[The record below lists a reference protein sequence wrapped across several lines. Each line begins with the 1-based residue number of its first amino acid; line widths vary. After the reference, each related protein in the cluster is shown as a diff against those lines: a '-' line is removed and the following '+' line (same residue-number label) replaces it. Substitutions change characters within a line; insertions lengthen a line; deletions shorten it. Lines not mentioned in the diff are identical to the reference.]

1 MSLKEFKIG
10 WFATILGTGGV
21 AIASLPY
28 FPVLSV
34 VLTYLLTAIFVILT
48 AVWLAKIIRYPR
60 VVAAELGHFVMGNFY
75 PLQPISAVILAILYR
90 KLGIPLDLPL
100 LAYGAGLILVLT
112 VYLSYH
118 FFANVKAEIHHIH
131 GGWFI
136 PPVSTILVT
145 DALLQYSPNETFFVT
160 SLIYFGIG
168 LMLFLFISTILF
180 LRLVNHELPVF
191 ELAPTN
197 FILLA
202 PIGILIVDFTLIA
215 KHAEAIFSANLVP
228 LALIA
233 SISLWG
239 FGLWALAVNI
249 LLLLRYLRQEMP
261 FFLGWWSY
269 VFPTAA
275 YTLST
280 IALSHFVPVFSYA
293 ATALYAFLIA
303 AWAIIGVRTVG
314 IAIRGA

>member
-1 MSLKEFKIG
+1 MSLKEFRIG

-28 FPVLSV
+28 FPALSV
-34 VLTYLLTAIFVILT
+34 VLTYLLTAIFVVLT
-48 AVWLAKIIRYPR
+48 AVWLAKIIQYPK
-60 VVAAELGHFVMGNFY
+60 VVGAELGHYVVGNFY

-90 KLGIPLDLPL
+90 KLEIPFNLPL
-100 LAYGAGLILVLT
+100 LAYGATLILILT
-112 VYLSYH
+112 IYLSYH
-118 FFANVKAEIHHIH
+118 FFANVKAEIHQIH

-145 DALLQYSPNETFFVT
+145 DALLQYPPNESFFVT

-180 LRLVNHELPVF
+180 LRLINHELPVF

-215 KHAEAIFSANLVP
+215 KHAEAIFNVNLVP

-239 FGLWALAVNI
+239 FGLWAFAVNLMI
-249 LLLLRYLRQEMP
+249 LIRYLRQEMP

-280 IALSHFVPVFSYA
+280 IALSQFMPVFSYA
-293 ATALYAFLIA
+293 ATVLYAFLIA
-303 AWAIIGVRTVG
+303 MWFIIGVRTVG
-314 IAIRGA
+314 MAVRGA

>member
-1 MSLKEFKIG
+1 MNLKEFKIG
-10 WFATILGTGGV
+10 WFATIIGTGGV
-21 AIASLPY
+21 AIASLMY
-28 FPVLSV
+28 FPLLSLA
-34 VLTYLLTAIFVILT
+34 LTYLLTVVFALLTVI
-48 AVWLAKIIRYPR
+48 WLAKIVKYPK
-60 VVAAELGHFVMGNFY
+60 VVVTELGHFVMGNFY
-75 PLQPISAVILAILYR
+75 PLQPISAVILAILYK
-90 KLGIPLDLPL
+90 KLGIPLDFPF
-100 LAYGAGLILVLT
+100 LAYGAGLILALT
-112 VYLSYH
+112 IYLSYH
-118 FFANVKAEIHHIH
+118 FFANTRAEIHHIH

-145 DALLQYSPNETFFVT
+145 DALLQYSSNEPFFIL
-160 SLIYFGIG
+160 SLVYFGIG

-202 PIGILIVDFTLIA
+202 PVGILIVDFTLIA
-215 KHAEAIFSANLVP
+215 KHAEVIFSAKLVS

-239 FGLWALAVNI
+239 FGLWALAVNL
-249 LLLLRYLRQEMP
+249 LLLLRYLRKEMP

-280 IALSHFVPVFSYA
+280 IALSHFIPAFSYA
-293 ATALYAFLIA
+293 AMTLYTFLM
-303 AWAIIGVRTVG
+303 AIWIVIGARTVV
-314 IAIRGA
+314 IAVKGV